1 MWTNH
6 APYLAPRLEQEKAIP
21 KSCGEAQITG
31 NHLLPQMAQRGWDP
45 RIPLHTRQ
53 VTVAEL
59 HGGFRTTGLRQPCS
73 FHYLPGWCRK
83 RMNVGT
89 QQTLRGQN
97 QDFAQQWSE
106 KKEEKKMQRPGT
118 QCDDVQHSS
127 FNHQRALYPQCI
139 VWAFQSPLELG
150 LNFKEGRKTVYWLRF
165 FYYPVKMRLG
175 GGNKK

>member
-106 KKEEKKMQRPGT
+106 KKRKKKCKDQEPNAMMYNTAVSITKG
-118 QCDDVQHSS
+118 HSTL
-127 FNHQRALYPQCI
+127 NAL
-139 VWAFQSPLELG
+139 SG
-150 LNFKEGRKTVYWLRF
+150 LFKV
-165 FYYPVKMRLG
+165 P
-175 GGNKK
+175 